1 MQVENRSASSFN
13 TAMQATGYGN
23 HTAMPTHW
31 NNNVQDFLITFLMY
45 NGRLQ
50 NEKKKDKVY
59 KGGSSQGWGLQ
70 SPRECHEGVFLST
83 RDTAFTRINSIGTI
97 CTTFDS
103 FFFLF
108 LLLSFARPYSAPV
121 HPFSLRC
128 YVCATRLERSE
139 GRRFCFPPLG
149 MRSVDVQITIRK
161 NTVASLSLT
170 FPGFLG

>member
-1 MQVENRSASSFN
+1 MSFTLCPFCFMLKLCVGASESQTTSPTSWLSHTYTHTKSFMQVENRSASSFN

-108 LLLSFARPYSAPV
+108 FYFCLLRGHIAR
-121 HPFSLRC
+121 
-128 YVCATRLERSE
+128 RSI
-139 GRRFCFPPLG
+139 RFL
-149 MRSVDVQITIRK
+149 
-161 NTVASLSLT
+161 
-170 FPGFLG
+170 